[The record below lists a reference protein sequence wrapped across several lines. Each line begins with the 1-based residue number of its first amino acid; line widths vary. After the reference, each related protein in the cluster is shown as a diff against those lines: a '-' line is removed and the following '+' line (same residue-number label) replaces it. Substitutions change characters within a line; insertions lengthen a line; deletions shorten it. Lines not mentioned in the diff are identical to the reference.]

1 MPRSVGALA
10 VGGGGGGGG
19 GELLAAPLDGAVA
32 VDSAHGVG
40 WFRRLYMWIRP
51 LGLVS
56 QVVRV
61 PFKAKSWHQVRNLR
75 PSHMARHA
83 HHMPRSVGERSC
95 AV

>member
-1 MPRSVGALA
+1 MSRSVGALA

-19 GELLAAPLDGAVA
+19 GELLAAPLDRAVA

-61 PFKAKSWHQVRNLR
+61 PFKAKSWH
-75 PSHMARHA
+75 
-83 HHMPRSVGERSC
+83 
-95 AV
+95 

>member
-1 MPRSVGALA
+1 MPRSVGAQA

-19 GELLAAPLDGAVA
+19 GELLAAPLDGAVG

-40 WFRRLYMWIRP
+40 WFRRLYMWIR

-61 PFKAKSWHQVRNLR
+61 PFKAKSWH
-75 PSHMARHA
+75 
-83 HHMPRSVGERSC
+83 
-95 AV
+95 